1 MIYLSRILIK
11 KFLILLILI
20 LSLFAFVQATPL
32 NPYSGTGDWIINIGE
47 TISDMDITVSGN
59 IIINSADR
67 VSFVDNNLTL
77 DGTIVIQQG
86 SHSFL
91 RNNIVSNSG
100 NVIYID
106 NPSTS
111 NTFENN
117 TIAGTVNT
125 AIRIMNS
132 DGNQF
137 VNNSINNLGLA
148 SYGFY
153 IYQSNNNLLER
164 NKIYTSGVYG
174 LYLLNSNNSV
184 ISDNTIVGGL
194 NTDSYSL
201 YEKNSQDNLFANNLV
216 YSNYSIPLMISGVS
230 SSSYQYNDVQS
241 SQSNAVFVTN
251 SDTINLIN
259 NTLSNTNV
267 YGLSSLSSDNLVL
280 INNTIRSEWGIFIN
294 EGVYHQYS
302 NNILTNTNTSF
313 AIGYLQNSTFVNNQL
328 NTEETGF
335 DIANSNFIYVSNTN
349 SISKQFV
356 NLVNSHDNDFAN
368 NDANTSIGVIMD
380 TSHRNNIESNH
391 FYNSSKTVQILQSNY
406 NTINNN
412 TLEAVDGVKIQNSNQ
427 NTISNNTIKANN
439 RAVSITNSD
448 SNNIADNKITVG
460 YDGIYIS
467 GSQINRIVDNDIIS
481 TDGSAILIKNAENWY
496 KKNLV
501 SNNTLECTGITVFL
515 DQPNHG
521 ITFTNN
527 TIMGELYLHNSLYN
541 DFFNNTIFGVVRLDM
556 GSRYNIFRYN
566 DIKSDET
573 TLQLEARS
581 NNNEFSNNKFESIS
595 NKSVYIH
602 ITEPSVNNQFSN
614 NIYSGKVD
622 GLILLNLMNE
632 TATVGEILH
641 VNSTQNVRYQFKG
654 FDSADADSNTIMVTH
669 PEQTILDIWTKSDLN
684 NINKRT
690 YQITVSKEFTSPLI
704 AQLNTTSIVEED
716 EEFIL
721 MWNATDIAPNRFE
734 LFRNETLIYQGS
746 WNNYKSII
754 YRGTATMGYHI
765 YKLVVYDTS
774 GNTENRSVVIEA
786 LDNKKPVPVSYEKEI
801 EVTEGSDTKIAW
813 SITDKHP
820 DYYEIFVDGI
830 QVATDIW
837 ISSEEISFNY
847 VANNPGNHEVR
858 LEIYDSSGN
867 SLSLITTITVTTKE
881 DVTTTTSSQS
891 ENSTKSESP
900 VMLYLLVA
908 SLILIVIIRRKFRF

>member
-1 MIYLSRILIK
+1 MIK